1 MFDNLFKPADMLQK
15 GLSAAWTRDSVIR
28 NNIANVETPGFKAS
42 DVEFESLLA
51 AAVAKDETTG
61 GFQGAV
67 TNKWHIDEQGFR
79 SAKTNEKHIDF
90 GSGAN
95 SGKVDLTSIEP
106 QVFKREDL
114 SMRMDENNVDIEDEN
129 VKLAQ
134 NSLYYNTLME
144 KMNSDL
150 RRLRMAINE
159 GR

>member
-1 MFDNLFKPADMLQK
+1 MWDNIFKPVDLLQK
-15 GLSAAWTRDSVIR
+15 GLSAAWTRNAVIR

-42 DVEFESLLA
+42 DVEFETLMLEALEGSRF
-51 AAVAKDETTG
+51 KGTKTHPR
-61 GFQGAV
+61 
-67 TNKWHIDEQGFR
+67 HID
-79 SAKTNEKHIDF
+79 I
-90 GSGAN
+90 GAGN
-95 SGKVDLTSIEP
+95 DLSSVHARVVE
-106 QVFKREDL
+106 REYT

-144 KMNSDL
+144 KMNSEL